1 MRKQK
6 RKSQKLR
13 KAKQKEILNAM
24 ICENPNVLKLIE
36 SLNLVLTKSI

>member
-1 MRKQK
+1 MRKK
-6 RKSQKLR
+6 TSNSK
-13 KAKQKEILNAM
+13 KAKNARQKQLLNAM